1 MPVLSEQEV
10 QKALQALPSWN
21 KGGSV
26 IKRQFEFLDFK
37 QAMAFV
43 NQVAEAAERANHHPD
58 IIISYNKVTMALTSH
73 DSGGVTHRDIRL
85 AGEISRIFGE
95 KK

>member
-37 QAMAFV
+37 QTMAFV

-58 IIISYNKVTMALTSH
+58 ISISYNKVSMALTSH